1 MADIQINF
9 GNRPR
14 RRRRR
19 RAMGAAGLIAVLV
32 AAALAWFRPKPA
44 AGPALPSA
52 ATAVDRLR
60 AFAPALEQI
69 PATVVDKGPL
79 RNVPYLSYRAGD
91 VEVNAYGDPDRPACL
106 EIGIFGDAARRPA
119 ARDALAALVGADLG
133 GLNMSKDK
141 RSLGGLTYEITP
153 ETAPDAYGAWWVSV
167 YDPKALDAARASDAE
182 MKDVAVPRPAGD
194 LLGRPGATRWLK
206 SYKRLGKVYS
216 PR

>member
-1 MADIQINF
+1 MVDINVNF

-19 RAMGAAGLIAVLV
+19 RALGAGGLIAVLV
-32 AAALAWFRPKPA
+32 VAALAYLKPKPA
-44 AGPALPSA
+44 SAPALPPA
-52 ATAVDRLR
+52 ATALDRLR
-60 AFAPALEQI
+60 AFAPGLEQI

-133 GLNMSKDK
+133 DLNLSKDK
-141 RSLGGLTYEITP
+141 RSRGGWTYEITP

-167 YDPKALDAARASDAE
+167 YDTKALDAARASDAE
-182 MKDVAVPRPAGD
+182 MKEVAVPRPAGD
-194 LLGRPGATRWLK
+194 TLGRPGVSRYLK